1 MAGDG
6 RRPGPSRQLGG
17 SAGERIV
24 HESIAEY
31 LAEAG
36 IAAAPVTACEI
47 LLPEGV
53 TGTDLELRTGAAMA
67 KVPAPRGGLLTQG
80 EVDAIVHA
88 VRETVL
94 GR

>member
-1 MAGDG
+1 MVEEE
-6 RRPGPSRQLGG
+6 RGPEDD
-17 SAGERIV
+17 AIV
-24 HESIAEY
+24 QASIAEY

-36 IAAAPVTACEI
+36 IAAAPVTAWEI
-47 LLPEGV
+47 LLPERV
-53 TGTDLELRTGAAMA
+53 TGTDLELRTGAAVA
-67 KVPAPRGGLLTQG
+67 QVPAPRGSPLTQG